1 MTTLVAATAPG
12 SAARPRLLA
21 PAFVRL
27 LAVDLGAMTGF
38 YLLLAVVPMH
48 AAAHGAG
55 GLGAGLTTAVLMFA
69 SVAGE
74 LATPRVAARVGYRLL
89 LVAGLVLLGAPAF
102 ALTSVTGLGPML
114 LVGVVRGLGFA
125 IVVTA
130 TGALAASTLPA
141 ERRGEGL
148 GLMGVVS
155 MVPAVTA
162 LPAGVWIADR
172 VGTSA
177 AFVLGA
183 VVVLAVVP
191 VCLGLPRDTEEH
203 ESDAG
208 LGSLARR
215 PGTLAPAVVF
225 AVAAIAGGAVVT
237 FLPGAVSGDGHASL
251 AAPALFVQAL
261 TATLARYLGGRRS
274 DRHGP
279 HGLLVPGVALVVTGM
294 GLAALMGG
302 PVTLLVGMAAF
313 GTGFGLVQTASLN
326 LMLAAV
332 TPGQYG
338 AVSAAW
344 NVAYDLGWGLGSAV
358 VGLVVASAGFPVAFA
373 VTAAAV
379 GVMLPLARALGRAE
393 RASDPGGTAR
403 SAAR

>member
-1 MTTLVAATAPG
+1 MTSNSLGLALQETT
-12 SAARPRLLA
+12 PRLLT
-21 PAFVRL
+21 PAYVRL

-48 AAAHGAG
+48 AADHGAG

-74 LATPRVAARVGYRLL
+74 LATPRIAARVGYRRLL
-89 LVAGLVLLGAPAF
+89 GVGLVLLGAPAF
-102 ALTSVTGLGPML
+102 ALVWVTGLGPML

-130 TGALAASTLPA
+130 TGALAAGTLPV

-155 MVPAVTA
+155 MLPAVTA
-162 LPAGVWIADR
+162 LPAGVWLADR
-172 VGTSA
+172 LGTSA
-177 AFVLGA
+177 VFGLGA

-191 VCLGLPRDTEEH
+191 VSLGLPRDAEEH
-203 ESDAG
+203 EEESG

-225 AVAAIAGGAVVT
+225 AVAAVAGGAVVS
-237 FLPGAVSGDGHASL
+237 FLPGAVGGHAGL
-251 AAPALFVQAL
+251 AAIALFVQAL
-261 TATLARYLGGRRS
+261 TATLARYLGGRHS
-274 DRHGP
+274 DRRGP
-279 HGLLVPGVALVVTGM
+279 QGLLVPGVALAAVGM
-294 GLAALMGG
+294 GLAAFTHS
-302 PVTLLVGMAAF
+302 PVLVLVGMAVF

-326 LMLAAV
+326 LMLAAA
-332 TPGQYG
+332 TPAQYG

-344 NVAYDLGWGLGSAV
+344 NVAYDLGWGMGSAA

-379 GVMLPLARALGRAE
+379 SVMLPLARKVVAT
-393 RASDPGGTAR
+393 P
-403 SAAR
+403 

>member
-1 MTTLVAATAPG
+1 MTTVAIPATTPA
-12 SAARPRLLA
+12 PRLLT
-21 PAFVRL
+21 PAYVRL
-27 LAVDLGAMTGF
+27 LTVDFGAMTGF

-48 AAAHGAG
+48 AADHGAG

-74 LATPRVAARVGYRLL
+74 LATPRVAARFGYRRL
-89 LVAGLVLLGAPAF
+89 LVVGLVLLGAPAL
-102 ALTSVTGLGPML
+102 ALSRITGLEGML
-114 LVGVVRGLGFA
+114 AVGVVRGLGFA

-155 MVPAVTA
+155 MLPAVTA
-162 LPAGVWIADR
+162 LPAGVWLADR
-172 VGTSA
+172 VGTSV

-191 VCLGLPRDTEEH
+191 VCLGLPRDAVDHGED
-203 ESDAG
+203 SG

-215 PGTLAPAVVF
+215 PGTVAPAVVF
-225 AVAAIAGGAVVT
+225 AVAAVAGGAVVS
-237 FLPGAVSGDGHASL
+237 FLPSAVTGHAGL
-251 AAPALFVQAL
+251 AAVALFVQAL
-261 TATLARYLGGRRS
+261 TATLARYLGGRHS
-274 DRHGP
+274 DRRGP
-279 HGLLVPGVALVVTGM
+279 QGLLVPGVALAAAGM
-294 GLAALMGG
+294 GFAALTGN
-302 PVTLLVGMAAF
+302 PVAVLAGMAVF

-326 LMLAAV
+326 LMLAAA
-332 TPGQYG
+332 TPAQYG

-344 NVAYDLGWGLGSAV
+344 NVAYDLGWGMGSAA

-379 GVMLPLARALGRAE
+379 AAMLPLARNIIVPAG
-393 RASDPGGTAR
+393 SGR

>member
-1 MTTLVAATAPG
+1 MTTLALPATT
-12 SAARPRLLA
+12 PRLLT

-27 LAVDLGAMTGF
+27 LVVDLGAMTGF

-48 AAAHGAG
+48 ASAHGAG

-74 LATPRVAARVGYRLL
+74 LATPRVAARVGYRRL

-102 ALTSVTGLGPML
+102 ALSWIVGLGGLL

-130 TGALAASTLPA
+130 TGALAAGTLPA

-155 MVPAVTA
+155 MLPAVTA
-162 LPAGVWIADR
+162 LPAGVWLADR
-172 VGTSA
+172 LGTSA
-177 AFVLGA
+177 VFGLGA

-191 VCLGLPRDTEEH
+191 VCLGLPRDSEQHEE
-203 ESDAG
+203 EYG
-208 LGSLARR
+208 LGSLVRR
-215 PGTLAPAVVF
+215 PGTFAPAVVF
-225 AVAAIAGGAVVT
+225 AVAAVAGGAVVT
-237 FLPGAVSGDGHASL
+237 FLPSAVAGTAGL

-261 TATLARYLGGRRS
+261 TATLARYLGGRQC
-274 DRHGP
+274 DRRGP
-279 HGLLVPGVALVVTGM
+279 RGLLVPGVALAAVGM
-294 GLAALMGG
+294 GVATLTGSPAA
-302 PVTLLVGMAAF
+302 VLVGMAVF
-313 GTGFGLVQTASLN
+313 GVGFGLVQTASLN
-326 LMLAAV
+326 LMLAAA
-332 TPGQYG
+332 TPAQYG

-344 NVAYDLGWGLGSAV
+344 NVAYDLGWGMGSAA

-379 GVMLPLARALGRAE
+379 AAMLPLARSISAA
-393 RASDPGGTAR
+393 GGTR
-403 SAAR
+403 GR

>member
-1 MTTLVAATAPG
+1 MTTTTAALSAPVGAPQTA
-12 SAARPRLLA
+12 RVRLLTPGFA
-21 PAFVRL
+21 RL

-48 AAAHGAG
+48 ASAHGAD

-74 LATPRVAARVGYRLL
+74 LATPRVAARVGYRRL

-102 ALTSVTGLGPML
+102 ALVWVTGLVPML

-125 IVVTA
+125 VVVTA
-130 TGALAASTLPA
+130 TGALAAATLPV

-162 LPAGVWIADR
+162 LPAGVWLAGSL
-172 VGTSA
+172 GTSA

-183 VVVLAVVP
+183 VAVLAVVP

-203 ESDAG
+203 EAESG

-215 PGTLAPAVVF
+215 PGTVAPAVVF
-225 AVAAIAGGAVVT
+225 AVAAVAGGAVVS
-237 FLPGAVSGDGHASL
+237 FLPGAVAGHAGL
-251 AAPALFVQAL
+251 AAVALFVQAL
-261 TATLARYLGGRRS
+261 TATAARYAGGRRS

-279 HGLLVPGVALVVTGM
+279 HALLVPGVALVATGM
-294 GLAALMGG
+294 GLAALTGS
-302 PVTLLVGMAAF
+302 PAAVLLGMAAF

-326 LMLAAV
+326 LMLGAA
-332 TPGQYG
+332 TPAQYG

-344 NVAYDLGWGLGSAV
+344 NVAYDLGWGLGAAAV
-358 VGLVVASAGFPVAFA
+358 GVLVTSVGFPVAFA
-373 VTAAAV
+373 ATAVAAV
-379 GVMLPLARALGRAE
+379 AMLPLAAA
-393 RASDPGGTAR
+393 TAR
-403 SAAR
+403 VSRGGGE

>member
-1 MTTLVAATAPG
+1 
-12 SAARPRLLA
+12 
-21 PAFVRL
+21 
-27 LAVDLGAMTGF
+27 
-38 YLLLAVVPMH
+38 
-48 AAAHGAG
+48 
-55 GLGAGLTTAVLMFA
+55 
-69 SVAGE
+69 
-74 LATPRVAARVGYRLL
+74 
-89 LVAGLVLLGAPAF
+89 
-102 ALTSVTGLGPML
+102 ML

-130 TGALAASTLPA
+130 TGALAAGTLPP

-162 LPAGVWIADR
+162 LPAGVWVAER
-172 VGTSA
+172 VGTST

-191 VCLGLPRDTEEH
+191 VCLGLPPEAETQDEP
-203 ESDAG
+203 SG

-225 AVAAIAGGAVVT
+225 AVTAVAGGAIVT
-237 FLPGAVSGDGHASL
+237 FLPDAVSVHAGL

-261 TATLARYLGGRRS
+261 TATVARYLGGRRS

-279 HGLLVPGVALVVTGM
+279 HGLLVPGVVLAAVGM
-294 GLAALMGG
+294 GLAAMTGS
-302 PVTLLVGMAAF
+302 PVTVLTGMAVF

-326 LMLAAV
+326 LMLGAA
-332 TPGQYG
+332 TPAQYG
-338 AVSAAW
+338 AVSAVW

-358 VGLVVASAGFPVAFA
+358 VGLVVASVGFPVAFA
-373 VTAAAV
+373 VTAVAV
-379 GVMLPLARALGRAE
+379 FTTVPLASSRRGSR
-393 RASDPGGTAR
+393 RGGGE
-403 SAAR
+403 